1 MIGMWLAAHAPER
14 IAKLVVICS
23 SAHLAPPQ
31 AWAERAAA
39 VRDAGSVAAVSDAV
53 LERWF
58 TSDYRREHPEVTAW
72 VEAMLHACPP
82 EGYAGCCGVLERL
95 DLRGELALIRAP
107 TLVIAAAEDPSTPP
121 AHSEAIAAAV
131 AGAELE
137 VLPQGAHLAA
147 IERADEVAALILR
160 HLEAP

>member
-1 MIGMWLAAHAPER
+1 
-14 IAKLVVICS
+14 
-23 SAHLAPPQ
+23 
-31 AWAERAAA
+31 
-39 VRDAGSVAAVSDAV
+39 
-53 LERWF
+53 
-58 TSDYRREHPEVTAW
+58 
-72 VEAMLHACPP
+72 
-82 EGYAGCCGVLERL
+82 
-95 DLRGELALIRAP
+95 
-107 TLVIAAAEDPSTPP
+107 VIAAAEDPSTPP